1 MQNLFSRKK
10 NWAQLPLKI
19 IVSNIE
25 NKIKF
30 VLTFV
35 IRDMVKIRIKIIEIE
50 IV

>member
-10 NWAQLPLKI
+10 NWAQLPVKI

-30 VLTFV
+30 ALTFET
-35 IRDMVKIRIKIIEIE
+35 RDMVKIRIKIIEIE